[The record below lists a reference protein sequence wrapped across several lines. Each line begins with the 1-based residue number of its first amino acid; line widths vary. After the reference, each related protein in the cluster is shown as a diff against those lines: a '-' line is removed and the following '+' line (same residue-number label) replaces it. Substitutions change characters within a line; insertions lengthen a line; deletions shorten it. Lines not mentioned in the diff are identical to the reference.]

1 MDKCSVIILLFL
13 VSGCISYTVPIENLS
28 GLSNDDLCIAL
39 GERNDNG
46 PMVIKITKEI
56 ESRGNIINP
65 ERCYVASSMAIQKS
79 KQELIVAPY
88 QPLTP
93 HSWSEPQYINP
104 QLRDEF
110 LWRNGGRQPTD
121 KVVLLAIIGA
131 SQITP
136 VWVLFV

>member
-56 ESRGNIINP
+56 ESRENIINP

-88 QPLTP
+88 QPPTP
-93 HSWSEPQYINP
+93 HSWPEPQYINP
-104 QLRDEF
+104 QLKDEF
-110 LWRNGGRQPTD
+110 L
-121 KVVLLAIIGA
+121 
-131 SQITP
+131 
-136 VWVLFV
+136 